1 MAQIKSTLTEVKTP
15 FTNMS
20 FTPDIP
26 STNLG
31 AQEYNSGL
39 NVETDIRGI
48 RSVLGDEEILLDI
61 PGDET
66 AIYVTGGYRANNVWW
81 FIIATS
87 AGNWYR
93 QSTGG
98 IVKCSPGLAPFA
110 GYSNDVNITEAW
122 NGTTLFINDGL
133 NPPMYLTG
141 TASEFVAYSNNPG
154 GPGYIWNYD
163 PAVSALTCG
172 FHRLY
177 NTPNVGSIL
186 IAGNLTATATG
197 TGIITNF
204 PTTVRWSNAFGL
216 NDGPTTWAPTTVG
229 VANEVEVPVRGPVVD
244 GFPSGGNFFV
254 CSYWDTVVFSPIS
267 YQGTNN
273 PVLGIRLFNQGRGLL
288 NANCWANSD
297 NAVYGLDARDIWVF
311 DGSKFTGLGTQRV
324 KNYLFQ
330 NINPAYSDRVFV
342 INNTQKSQI
351 EIYYPD
357 LDSATGWCNKML
369 AYKYNLD
376 VFNAPRD
383 VSDASHATESPV
395 YQEFPDSTSG
405 FNEASRTVVYSRGD
419 PGSKLVQKDRGH
431 EFISVDSSVIPITS
445 EFRRDNIHLLPNYSE
460 QLMVHR
466 IMPEVNS
473 LDSRGLPIDTPPNA
487 TITVEVGG
495 ADSVGQTPTFL
506 PPVTIDVDTPNPWTQ
521 INQNVFRLNS
531 IKITNTSSEVT
542 WICPG
547 ITWQFTPTQDSR

>member
-1 MAQIKSTLTEVKTP
+1 MAQIKSVLTEVKTP

-48 RSVLGDEEILLDI
+48 RSVLGDEEILFDI
-61 PGDET
+61 PNDET

-81 FIIATS
+81 YIIATS

-98 IVKCSPGLAPFA
+98 IVNCAPGGVPFA

-163 PAVSALTCG
+163 PNVSALTCG
-172 FHRLY
+172 FQRLY

-288 NANCWANSD
+288 NANCWAPAD

-330 NINPAYSDRVFV
+330 NINPAYSDRVFL

-395 YQEFPDSTSG
+395 YQEFPDSSSG
-405 FNEASRTVVYSRGD
+405 FNDASRTVVYSRGD
-419 PGSKLVQKDRGH
+419 PGSKLIQKDRGH
-431 EFISVDSSVIPITS
+431 EFISVDSSVVPITS

-466 IMPEVNS
+466 ILPEVNS

-487 TITVEVGG
+487 TITIEVGG
-495 ADSVGQTPTFL
+495 ADSVGQTPSFL
-506 PPVTIDVDTPNPWTQ
+506 PPVTIDVDTANPWTQ

-531 IKITNTSSEVT
+531 IRITNTSSEVT

>member
-1 MAQIKSTLTEVKTP
+1 MAQIRSVLTEVKTA

-20 FTPDIP
+20 FSPDIP

-31 AQEYNSGL
+31 PQEYNSGF

-48 RSVLGDEEILLDI
+48 RSVLGDEEILADI
-61 PGDET
+61 PNNET
-66 AIYVTGGYRANNVWW
+66 PIYVTGGYRANNVWW

-93 QSTGG
+93 QSVGG
-98 IVKCSPGLAPFA
+98 IVNCSPGGVPFA
-110 GYSNDVNITEAW
+110 GYSDSVSITEAW

-133 NPPMYLTG
+133 NPPMYLTDIA
-141 TASEFVAYSNNPG
+141 TNFVAYSNNPG

-172 FHRLY
+172 FQRLY

-186 IAGNLTATATG
+186 IAGNLTATATA

-204 PTTVRWSNAFGL
+204 PTTVRWSQAFGL
-216 NDGPTTWAPTTVG
+216 NDGPTTWAPTTVN
-229 VANEVEVPVRGPVVD
+229 VANEVEVPVRGPVID

-254 CSYWDTVVFSPIS
+254 CSYWDTVVFSPIN

-288 NANCWANSD
+288 NANCWANAD
-297 NAVYGLDARDIWVF
+297 NAVYGIDARDIWVF
-311 DGSKFTGLGTQRV
+311 DGSNFKGLGTQRV

-330 NINPAYSDRVFV
+330 NLNPAYTDRVFV

-357 LDSATGWCNKML
+357 RTSATGWCNKML

-383 VSDASHATESPV
+383 VSDGSHATESPV
-395 YQEFPDSTSG
+395 YDLFPDSSSG
-405 FNEASRTVVYSRGD
+405 FNPASRTVVYSRGNA
-419 PGSKLVQKDRGH
+419 GSKLVQKDRGH
-431 EFISVDSSVIPITS
+431 EFISGDSTLIPIDS

-460 QLMVHR
+460 QLLVHR
-466 IMPEVNS
+466 ILPEVNS
-473 LDSRGLPIDTPPNA
+473 LDGRGLPIETPPGA
-487 TITVEVGG
+487 TITIEVGG
-495 ADSVGQTPTFL
+495 ADSVGQTPTFK
-506 PPVTIDVDTPNPWTQ
+506 PPVTIDVDTYNPWTQ

-531 IKITNTSSEVT
+531 IKIRNISSDIT

>member
-1 MAQIKSTLTEVKTP
+1 
-15 FTNMS
+15 
-20 FTPDIP
+20 
-26 STNLG
+26 
-31 AQEYNSGL
+31 
-39 NVETDIRGI
+39 
-48 RSVLGDEEILLDI
+48 
-61 PGDET
+61 
-66 AIYVTGGYRANNVWW
+66 
-81 FIIATS
+81 
-87 AGNWYR
+87 
-93 QSTGG
+93 
-98 IVKCSPGLAPFA
+98 
-110 GYSNDVNITEAW
+110 
-122 NGTTLFINDGL
+122 
-133 NPPMYLTG
+133 MYLTG

-186 IAGNLTATATG
+186 IAGNLTATATA

-288 NANCWANSD
+288 NANCWAPAD

-357 LDSATGWCNKML
+357 LDSVTGWCNKML

-395 YQEFPDSTSG
+395 YQEFPDSSSG

-419 PGSKLVQKDRGH
+419 PGSKLIQKDRGH

-466 IMPEVNS
+466 ILPEVNS
-473 LDSRGLPIDTPPNA
+473 LDQRGLPIDTPPNA
-487 TITVEVGG
+487 TITIEVGG

-506 PPVTIDVDTPNPWTQ
+506 PPVTIDVDTYNPWTQ

>member
-1 MAQIKSTLTEVKTP
+1 
-15 FTNMS
+15 MS
-20 FTPDIP
+20 FSPDIP

-31 AQEYNSGL
+31 PQEYNSGL

-61 PGDET
+61 PNNET
-66 AIYVTGGYRANNVWW
+66 PIYVTGGYRANNVWW
-81 FIIATS
+81 FIIGTS

-93 QSTGG
+93 QSVGG
-98 IVKCSPGLAPFA
+98 IVNCAPGGIPLS
-110 GYSNDVNITEAW
+110 GYSDDVNITEAW
-122 NGTTLFINDGL
+122 SGTTLFINDGL
-133 NPPMYLTG
+133 HPPMYLTDIG
-141 TASEFVAYSNNPG
+141 TNFVAYSNNPG

-163 PAVSALTCG
+163 AAVSALTCG
-172 FHRLY
+172 FLRLY

-204 PTTVRWSNAFGL
+204 PTTVRWSQAFGL
-216 NDGPTTWAPTTVG
+216 NDGPTTWAPTTVN
-229 VANEVEVPVRGPVVD
+229 VANEVEVPVRGPVID

-254 CSYWDTVVFSPIS
+254 CSYWDTVVFSPIN

-288 NANCWANSD
+288 NANCWANAD
-297 NAVYGLDARDIWVF
+297 NAVYGVDARDIWVF
-311 DGSKFTGLGTQRV
+311 DGNNFKGLGTQRV

-330 NINPAYSDRVFV
+330 NLNPAYTDRVFV

-357 LDSATGWCNKML
+357 RDSATGWCNKML

-383 VSDASHATESPV
+383 ISDGSQATESPV
-395 YQEFPDSTSG
+395 YELFPDSSLG
-405 FNEASRTVVYSRGD
+405 FNPASRTVVYSRGTA
-419 PGSKLVQKDRGH
+419 GSKLVQKDRGH
-431 EFISVDSSVIPITS
+431 EFISDDSTLIPIDS

-460 QLMVHR
+460 QLLVHR
-466 IMPEVNS
+466 ILPEVNS
-473 LDSRGLPIDTPPNA
+473 LDGRGLPIETPPGA
-487 TITVEVGG
+487 TITIQVGG
-495 ADSVGQTPTFL
+495 ADSVGQTPTFK
-506 PPVTIDVDTPNPWTQ
+506 PAVTIDVDTANPWTQ
-521 INQNVFRLNS
+521 INQNVYRLNS
-531 IKITNTSSEVT
+531 IKIKNISSDIT